1 MKTFAYID
9 ENNFCTHIIQ
19 KQNNDDNGIL
29 IENFNKDYINRKYDL
44 INKKWLDE
52 YKEITP
58 IKIDVETLPPTLQ
71 EQMQVQLEY
80 MTCLLELQNG
90 I

>member
-9 ENNFCTHIIQ
+9 KNNYCTHIVQ
-19 KQNNDDNGIL
+19 KQNDDNNGIL
-29 IENFNKDYINRKYDL
+29 INGFDKNYIDRKYDA
-44 INKKWLDE
+44 INKVWLDE

-58 IKIDVETLPPTLQ
+58 INIDTETLPPTIQ

-80 MTCLLELQNG
+80 VTCLLELQNG
-90 I
+90 L

>member
-1 MKTFAYID
+1 MKTFAYLDD
-9 ENNFCTHIIQ
+9 ENYCSYIIN
-19 KQNNDDNGIL
+19 KENDDDGFGIL
-29 IENFNKDYINRKYDL
+29 IENFDKNYINRKYDL

-52 YKEITP
+52 YKQINIANNE
-58 IKIDVETLPPTLQ
+58 LQPPTIQ